1 MADRPPIRESY
12 TAGAFG
18 RFIAWLGTLACLAAL
33 VYGAL
38 THGPARNSA
47 SSFVMAYG
55 LPVLGLA
62 VSGILFRLRA
72 GRRDALALAMASTV
86 FSIYAVE
93 GVLWVLEK
101 PESAEAR
108 QCRAAGASSLGV
120 MAVRNCI
127 LAREQGLDFDMR
139 SRLDVVEDLET
150 ERRPAV
156 PAASPKYI
164 LRDLD
169 NWPVLPLGAI
179 SRSTTIYCNETGE
192 FVVYESDEH
201 GFRNPTDLWTS
212 KGGVALIGDS
222 FTQGS
227 CVPEDASLAGLVR
240 ARVPQTLNL
249 GMNGFGPLLALASIR
264 EFLVAVEPRVV
275 YWQFYEGN
283 DFANLEESKAFGP
296 LRAYLE
302 AGYRQ
307 DLLDRQD
314 EIDARWRAYVEEQR
328 SQAVAARERNQAS
341 PQPRRR
347 SGLRGF
353 ALLRRGRELVG
364 SVFQK
369 EQLGDGFPDNWDLL
383 ATVATEAK
391 QTVDSW
397 GGRLVVVY
405 MPTWGRFAR
414 PDLELPPRDRALAL
428 FSDIGI
434 EVIDGTVAFADRGDP
449 LSLWPFR
456 VYGHYSAEGYRVIG
470 DLILS
475 DLRRVGIVSN

>member
-1 MADRPPIRESY
+1 MADRPAIEESY
-12 TAGAFG
+12 TAGTFG
-18 RFIAWLGTLACLAAL
+18 RIVAWVGTFACLAAL

-47 SSFVMAYG
+47 SGFVMAYG
-55 LPVLGLA
+55 LPALGLA

-72 GRRDALALAMASTV
+72 GRRDALALALASTV
-86 FSIYAVE
+86 FSLYAVE
-93 GVLWVLEK
+93 GVLWVLET
-101 PESAEAR
+101 PESTGSTV
-108 QCRAAGASSLGV
+108 CRTAAANALGV

-127 LAREQGLDFDMR
+127 LATEQGLDFDMR
-139 SRLDVVEDLET
+139 SRLDVLEDLET
-150 ERRPAV
+150 EGRQAV
-156 PAASPKYI
+156 PATSPKYI

-179 SRSTTIYCNETGE
+179 SRSTTVYCNETGE

-201 GFRNPTDLWTS
+201 GFRNPTDLWAS

-227 CVPEDASLAGLVR
+227 CVPEDESLAGLVR
-240 ARVPQTLNL
+240 ARIPQTLNL
-249 GMNGFGPLLALASIR
+249 GMSGSGPLLALASIR
-264 EFLVAVEPRVV
+264 EYLVAVEPRVV

-283 DFANLEESKAFGP
+283 DFANLEESKTFGP

-314 EIDARWRAYVEEQR
+314 EIDAQWHVYVKEQR
-328 SQAVAARERNQAS
+328 SEAVAARRRNQAS
-341 PQPRRR
+341 PPPRRR

-353 ALLRRGRELVG
+353 ALLRRGRDLVG

-383 ATVATEAK
+383 ERAAAEAK
-391 QTVDSW
+391 QTVESW

-414 PDLELPPRDRALAL
+414 PDLDLPPRDRALAL
-428 FSDIGI
+428 FSDLGI
-434 EVIDGTVAFADRGDP
+434 QVIDGTVAFAGHDDP

-470 DLILS
+470 NLMLADLE
-475 DLRRVGIVSN
+475 RVGLPND